1 MKGGVYRMLT
11 NHTGNYRY
19 NKTMAGHNMV
29 GYGSSF
35 HYPPVLGYSTEKE
48 TK

>member
-1 MKGGVYRMLT
+1 MET
-11 NHTGNYRY
+11 IQEIID
-19 NKTMAGHNMV
+19 KTMAGHNMV